1 MHKCVPLVGRVGND
15 AKASSGSKTNC
26 IRISTKS
33 RSKATTTIT
42 TTTSHSS
49 KYLRHDLSQKPKTSV
64 KYYENEQNLFRT
76 VTDVI
81 IQIIRY
87 ENTKIGYNVHV
98 ALILIVKIS
107 VNRQRLEQL
116 NSLINSKHHHPSAN
130 ILKLGSGPRKGGGGA
145 GGWEDSPE

>member
-1 MHKCVPLVGRVGND
+1 MMIWRKRISCKREGMHKCVPLVGRVGND

-64 KYYENEQNLFRT
+64 KYYENGQNLYRK

-87 ENTKIGYNVHV
+87 ENTKIGYYVHV

-116 NSLINSKHHHPSAN
+116 NSLIQSV
-130 ILKLGSGPRKGGGGA
+130 IIRQLIY
-145 GGWEDSPE
+145 

>member
-1 MHKCVPLVGRVGND
+1 MGND
-15 AKASSGSKTNC
+15 AKASSGSKANC

-33 RSKATTTIT
+33 RLKATTTIT

-49 KYLRHDLSQKPKTSV
+49 KYLRHDLSQKPKTRV
-64 KYYENEQNLFRT
+64 KYYENGQKLYRK

-87 ENTKIGYNVHV
+87 ENTKIGYYVHV
-98 ALILIVKIS
+98 ALILIAKIS

-116 NSLINSKHHHPSAN
+116 NSLIQSV
-130 ILKLGSGPRKGGGGA
+130 IIRQLIY
-145 GGWEDSPE
+145 

>member
-1 MHKCVPLVGRVGND
+1 MFRWYVGRVGN
-15 AKASSGSKTNC
+15 KVSSGSKTN
-26 IRISTKS
+26 S
-33 RSKATTTIT
+33 RGPTALEFLRRAQSKATTTIT
-42 TTTSHSS
+42 TTTSHSSS

-64 KYYENEQNLFRT
+64 KYYENGQNLYRK

-87 ENTKIGYNVHV
+87 ENTKIGYYVHV

-107 VNRQRLEQL
+107 VNRQR
-116 NSLINSKHHHPSAN
+116 SAN

>member
-1 MHKCVPLVGRVGND
+1 MMIWRKRISCKREGMHKCVPLVGRVGND
-15 AKASSGSKTNC
+15 AKASSGSKANC

-33 RSKATTTIT
+33 RLKATNTIT

-64 KYYENEQNLFRT
+64 KYYKNGQNLFRK

-81 IQIIRY
+81 IQIIRN
-87 ENTKIGYNVHV
+87 ENTKIGYYVHV

-116 NSLINSKHHHPSAN
+116 NSLIQSV
-130 ILKLGSGPRKGGGGA
+130 IIRQLIY
-145 GGWEDSPE
+145 